1 VAISKFIAA
10 EEVMD
15 VAPGCP
21 GQQEDEHN
29 DAGCVDPLGGA
40 FRPTVAR
47 AGERITSE
55 DANIL
60 PLIITQ

>member
-10 EEVMD
+10 EEAMD
-15 VAPGCP
+15 VAPAGP
-21 GQQEDEHN
+21 GQQEDEYN

-47 AGERITSE
+47 AGGRITSD
-55 DANIL
+55 DANVL